1 MSLVYGLITGILFGI
16 LLQRAEVIRYDRQLG
31 ALRLLDMTIL
41 KYMLSAILVG
51 MVLLAILLDA
61 GQVSLSVKGLS
72 FGAQGIGGLL
82 FGIGWAV
89 LGYCPG
95 TSMGALGEGR
105 FDAFWGILGG
115 WAGAAVYAEV
125 YPSLKTSVLKWG
137 DAGKLTLDQWLGL
150 NHWIVIVAVAA
161 VFLALF
167 ALFERKNL

>member
-1 MSLVYGLITGILFGI
+1 MQLIYGIVTGFLFGI

-31 ALRLLDMTIL
+31 ALRLIDMTIL

-51 MVLLAILLDA
+51 MIGLAILLEL
-61 GQVSLSVKGLS
+61 GQVELEIKGLS

-82 FGIGWAV
+82 FGIGWGV

-115 WAGAAVYAEV
+115 LAGAAVYAEV
-125 YPSLKTSVLKWG
+125 YPSLHGSVLKWG
-137 DAGKLTLDQWLGL
+137 DAGKLTLDQWLGI
-150 NHWIVIVAVAA
+150 NHWIAIVIVAA

-167 ALFERKNL
+167 ALFEKKNL